1 MIGLMAQKTAVAYV
15 AEFPANEVDRRAHP
29 HAQTGERERASERE
43 MEMEASSSSLATIPS
58 TLRHRLLEFL
68 LHASSVKAP
77 FQFMPSFA
85 TTRKP
90 SLVFPLWSLI
100 SVPSFSKKKKKQLQ
114 CPPIVKYTALSFFAD
129 RFLPSLCRYHLRP
142 RKFSSKDR
150 L

>member
-90 SLVFPLWSLI
+90 SLVFPL
-100 SVPSFSKKKKKQLQ
+100 
-114 CPPIVKYTALSFFAD
+114 
-129 RFLPSLCRYHLRP
+129 
-142 RKFSSKDR
+142 
-150 L
+150 